1 MKGGKRILSEGVGF
15 WCIVFYYFMPI
26 NSLFPFFPNFTDKK
40 VCQRK
45 HGNAGSNNN
54 KPNTGGGAS
63 RGRPP
68 NKVKKQQPPP
78 PPRRHNSNN
87 MGGKSLTEITGE
99 GAGIIITPDTPRRV
113 VTRGASSN
121 SEREEDGDT
130 NNNIAAA
137 AEEEEEAAAVSAIRE
152 MASLLVMGATQV
164 ADSTTPPTPKQPADD
179 SEEEVQ
185 SNKGGRE
192 TRSNRK
198 KRGLDSTASLD
209 AALTK
214 AMLKQDHQETQQQAD
229 ESSVTSATSASS
241 GDSSSPFSSVSSAAV
256 GRRRGEAAAADVDGK
271 ASSGRGHP
279 SMPVI
284 TETNVVSTNNN
295 NSSNRSTRRTR
306 TTTAAAASSSKTTPP
321 IAHDPQVAQ
330 QLAKLQSKYKSLLAT
345 AKRAKQ
351 DNAAK
356 ISHLESSLQSKE
368 EEVTLA
374 NTRISSLEDD
384 KDDLTKKLAAID
396 PINYNPLFDDPD
408 NNSSKKNDDSK
419 PSSSLPQ
426 DNNHSASINNKMSAE
441 EDLSNCS
448 SSEEKSVEELQ
459 HKLEEII
466 NERDSAEEQ
475 IKELFGVQLQK
486 DELLSQLQRTRN
498 RLTESETKR
507 KRDRAEFE
515 EREKVA
521 NDDALMQR
529 RKIIQLE
536 SLVSVVVGQR
546 DRANSRVR
554 ELLVGGKEDPSIPRS
569 KEGGGTSNSQVE
581 KVLASFKSENEHLA
595 TEAKE
600 CKAEA
605 AILQSEKDDA
615 IKQSTQLQVSVDEL
629 RNQVDTLRSQNFNL
643 QQDNS
648 FERSFQSDHDECLRV
663 LESVNIT
670 NNLEDLD
677 ESLGRS
683 PDSLNDSL
691 SSEDIEALPPDIMSP
706 RSTSAAA
713 AAAPQQQQEEGLSTP
728 QRGRPARKQPSD
740 STRGN
745 EEEVAGTSILN
756 VPSLAEAQSEE
767 AEENKLEE
775 LTNAL
780 DSLNEFEDF
789 LLDLGLNSPQPR

>member
-1 MKGGKRILSEGVGF
+1 
-15 WCIVFYYFMPI
+15 
-26 NSLFPFFPNFTDKK
+26 
-40 VCQRK
+40 
-45 HGNAGSNNN
+45 
-54 KPNTGGGAS
+54 
-63 RGRPP
+63 
-68 NKVKKQQPPP
+68 
-78 PPRRHNSNN
+78 

-113 VTRGASSN
+113 VTRGHSSG
-121 SEREEDGDT
+121 SAKKEEEEDDT
-130 NNNIAAA
+130 NNNNIAAA
-137 AEEEEEAAAVSAIRE
+137 AAEDEEEAAAVSAIRE

-185 SNKGGRE
+185 SNKGRE

-214 AMLKQDHQETQQQAD
+214 AMLKQDHQDIQQQAD

-256 GRRRGEAAAADVDGK
+256 GRRRGETAAAVDGK

-279 SMPVI
+279 SLPVI
-284 TETNVVSTNNN
+284 TETNVVSTNN

-306 TTTAAAASSSKTTPP
+306 TTSAVASSSKTTPP

-356 ISHLESSLQSKE
+356 ISNLESSLQSKE
-368 EEVTLA
+368 EEVILA

-408 NNSSKKNDDSK
+408 NNSKKNDDSK
-419 PSSSLPQ
+419 LSSSLPQ

-441 EDLSNCS
+441 EDISNCS

-507 KRDRAEFE
+507 KRDRAEFD

-521 NDDALMQR
+521 SDDALMQR

-536 SLVSVVVGQR
+536 SLLSVVVGQR

-554 ELLVGGKEDPSIPRS
+554 DLLLSGKEDPSIPRS
-569 KEGGGTSNSQVE
+569 KEDNSNSQVE
-581 KVLASFKSENEHLA
+581 KMLASFKSENEHLA
-595 TEAKE
+595 NEAKE
-600 CKAEA
+600 SKAEA

-706 RSTSAAA
+706 RSTSAAV
-713 AAAPQQQQEEGLSTP
+713 AAAPHQQEEDGISTP
-728 QRGRPARKQPSD
+728 QRGSPSRKQTSD

-745 EEEVAGTSILN
+745 EEGTSILN

>member
-1 MKGGKRILSEGVGF
+1 MWIQSVREGAGKRVVTEGCGDCFIVYALDILIF
-15 WCIVFYYFMPI
+15 FLNFTTFAPI
-26 NSLFPFFPNFTDKK
+26 LTDKK

-45 HGNAGSNNN
+45 HGNAGSNNNN

-68 NKVKKQQPPP
+68 NKVKKQPRPP
-78 PPRRHNSNN
+78 PPRHGSNN

-113 VTRGASSN
+113 VTRGSGSSAKN
-121 SEREEDGDT
+121 EEGEEDGDT
-130 NNNIAAA
+130 NNNNNAAVA

-185 SNKGGRE
+185 NKGGRE

-209 AALTK
+209 AALNK
-214 AMLKQDHQETQQQAD
+214 AMLKQDQQDTQQQAD

-256 GRRRGEAAAADVDGK
+256 GRRRGEAAAAVDGK
-271 ASSGRGHP
+271 TSSARH
-279 SMPVI
+279 STLPVI
-284 TETNVVSTNNN
+284 TETNVH

-306 TTTAAAASSSKTTPP
+306 TTAAAAATSSKTTPP

-356 ISHLESSLQSKE
+356 ITHLESSLQSKE
-368 EEVTLA
+368 EEVIHA
-374 NTRISSLEDD
+374 NTRISSLQDD

-419 PSSSLPQ
+419 LSSLPQ
-426 DNNHSASINNKMSAE
+426 DNNHSTSNNNKMSAE
-441 EDLSNCS
+441 EDISNCS

-554 ELLVGGKEDPSIPRS
+554 DLLLSGKEDPSIPRS
-569 KEGGGTSNSQVE
+569 KEDNSNNSQVE

-600 CKAEA
+600 SKAEA

-713 AAAPQQQQEEGLSTP
+713 AAPQQQDEEGISTP
-728 QRGRPARKQPSD
+728 QRGSPSRKQPSD
-740 STRGN
+740 RG
-745 EEEVAGTSILN
+745 EDEVAVAGTSILN

-767 AEENKLEE
+767 VEENKLEE

-789 LLDLGLNSPQPR
+789 LLDLG

>member
-1 MKGGKRILSEGVGF
+1 
-15 WCIVFYYFMPI
+15 
-26 NSLFPFFPNFTDKK
+26 
-40 VCQRK
+40 
-45 HGNAGSNNN
+45 
-54 KPNTGGGAS
+54 
-63 RGRPP
+63 
-68 NKVKKQQPPP
+68 
-78 PPRRHNSNN
+78 

-121 SEREEDGDT
+121 SENGEGEEDGDI
-130 NNNIAAA
+130 NNNSIAAVA

-185 SNKGGRE
+185 NKGGRE
-192 TRSNRK
+192 TRSNKK

-214 AMLKQDHQETQQQAD
+214 AMLKQDHQDIQQQAD

-256 GRRRGEAAAADVDGK
+256 GRRRGEAAAAVDGK
-271 ASSGRGHP
+271 ASSGRQHP
-279 SMPVI
+279 SLPVI
-284 TETNVVSTNNN
+284 TETNVVLTNNN
-295 NSSNRSTRRTR
+295 SRNRSTRRTR
-306 TTTAAAASSSKTTPP
+306 TTTTAMASSSKRTPP

-356 ISHLESSLQSKE
+356 ISNLESSLQSKE
-368 EEVTLA
+368 QEVTLA

-419 PSSSLPQ
+419 LSSSLPQ
-426 DNNHSASINNKMSAE
+426 DNNHSASINNKMPAE
-441 EDLSNCS
+441 EDISNCS

-554 ELLVGGKEDPSIPRS
+554 EILLRGREDPSIPRS
-569 KEGGGTSNSQVE
+569 KEDNSNSQVD
-581 KVLASFKSENEHLA
+581 KMLASFKSENEHLA

-713 AAAPQQQQEEGLSTP
+713 AAPQQQEEGLSTP
-728 QRGRPARKQPSD
+728 QRGSPSRKQPSD
-740 STRGN
+740 STRG
-745 EEEVAGTSILN
+745 EEEVAGSSILN